1 MASLVEFDRP
11 RRGWR
16 QIEVTP
22 ADKGTAIVDPHRH
35 ASIVAD
41 AHQRPKGKR
50 TVRRSHCGTVEALTA
65 RSKMTT
71 QAVAVAID
79 AGHFGMRRHASGE
92 QRECNNRNFRLA
104 QSPPPHGRTNEHDRS
119 RRVLH
124 APNSTGAEGAGALKA
139 SRIRP
144 S

>member
-1 MASLVEFDRP
+1 MASLVKVDRP

-22 ADKGTAIVDPHRH
+22 ADKGTAIIDPHRH

-50 TVRRSHCGTVEALTA
+50 AVRRRHCGTVEALTA

-71 QAVAVAID
+71 QAVTVAID
-79 AGHFGMRRHASGE
+79 AGHFGMHPASNANVTTAIFAWRNRHHHTA
-92 QRECNNRNFRLA
+92 A
-104 QSPPPHGRTNEHDRS
+104 QMCMIAPGVSCTHPTAQALRGR
-119 RRVLH
+119 VF
-124 APNSTGAEGAGALKA
+124 
-139 SRIRP
+139 
-144 S
+144 